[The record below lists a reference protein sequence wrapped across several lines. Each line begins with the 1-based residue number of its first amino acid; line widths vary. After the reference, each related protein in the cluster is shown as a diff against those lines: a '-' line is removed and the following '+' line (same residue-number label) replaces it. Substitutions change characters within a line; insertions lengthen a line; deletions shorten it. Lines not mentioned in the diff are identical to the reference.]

1 MSLFISFFISD
12 GNLAI
17 LISYSGKE
25 VSDDFRRLYALVE
38 LRSSAEGSFSTVRLE
53 SVPYQTVSWPKFP

>member
-1 MSLFISFFISD
+1 VPKITLLYHIFVSD

-25 VSDDFRRLYALVE
+25 VSDDFRRLYALAE
-38 LRSSAEGSFSTVRLE
+38 LRSSVDGSFSIIRLE
-53 SVPYQTVSWPKFP
+53 SVPYQTVS

>member
-1 MSLFISFFISD
+1 MLSFIYFFLSD
-12 GNLAI
+12 GNLAV

-25 VSDDFRRLYALVE
+25 VSDDFRRLYALAE